1 MCALDCPP
9 CGKSHFHFSTL
20 LINNLFVYLFMQNRR
35 RLVYASMECAQ
46 AVIVYAIV
54 DGLELY
60 VIKVSNK
67 IH

>member
-1 MCALDCPP
+1 
-9 CGKSHFHFSTL
+9 
-20 LINNLFVYLFMQNRR
+20 MQNRR
-35 RLVYASMECAQ
+35 RHVHRWYASMECAQ

-67 IH
+67 IQSNIINLD